1 MYTDIPKKQVGLTAL
16 ILAISVMGDSMLYGV
31 LPSHLSEF
39 GLTAGFG
46 AGLILSANRWI
57 RLISNT
63 WAARI
68 FTRFGLRKPFY
79 FSVVLAITSTAAY
92 GLFQGFWPLLLSRI
106 AWGICFSI
114 QLVSLYMIVLRENEQ
129 YRGRLMGL
137 YNAIFRSGSLMAVLV
152 GGVLVLSLIHI

>member
-1 MYTDIPKKQVGLTAL
+1 MYNDVPKKQVCLTAI

-31 LPSHLSEF
+31 LPSHLGEF

-46 AGLILSANRWI
+46 AGLILSVNRWI
-57 RLISNT
+57 RLVSNT
-63 WAARI
+63 WAAKI

-92 GLFQGFWPLLLSRI
+92 GIFDGFWPLFLSRI

-114 QLVSLYMIVLRENEQ
+114 QLVS
-129 YRGRLMGL
+129 
-137 YNAIFRSGSLMAVLV
+137 
-152 GGVLVLSLIHI
+152 